1 MLKRSLVA
9 VAVVALLAMGV
20 QAGEIKTHTWPCDFK
35 ALEITSIPVLMDIG
49 YYIKIKDQDKL
60 KIKLVQDTL
69 INTKFS
75 ACTDMKVES
84 NFAAVLSCSITKTG
98 AIDGKYSCDIKQ
110 AGVSNGAIPAGST
123 TVQVCATLT
132 DAVLG
137 VSGVP
142 AGSTDVQVATVKIS
156 VKPA

>member
-9 VAVVALLAMGV
+9 VAVVALLAMSV

-49 YYIKIKDQDKL
+49 YYIRIKDQDKL
-60 KIKLVQDTL
+60 KIKLIQDTTT
-69 INTKFS
+69 NTTFKG
-75 ACTDMKVES
+75 CTNMSVES

-98 AIDGKYSCDIKQ
+98 AVDGTYACSIT
-110 AGVSNGAIPAGST
+110 GGGNIPAGSS
-123 TVQVCATLT
+123 TVEVCATLT
-132 DAVLG
+132 KAVLG
-137 VSGVP
+137 VAGVP

-156 VKPA
+156 VKPV

>member
-9 VAVVALLAMGV
+9 VAVVALLAMTV

-49 YYIKIKDQDKL
+49 YYIKIKDQDTL
-60 KIKLVQDTL
+60 KIKLIQDTL

-75 ACTDMKVES
+75 GCTNMKIES
-84 NFAAVLSCSITKTG
+84 NFAFTISCSITKTG
-98 AIDGKYSCDIKQ
+98 AIDGTYTCAITGG
-110 AGVSNGAIPAGST
+110 GVGIPAGSN
-123 TVQVCATLT
+123 TVEVCATLVN
-132 DAVLG
+132 AVLG

-142 AGSTDVQVATVKIS
+142 AGSTNVQVATVKIS